1 VRNIL
6 GFRKYLK
13 EKKDISM
20 PDVFLRNARF
30 VVVDTELTGLDE
42 KHDSIISIGAVRM
55 EGGRIE
61 LSDTFYRLANP
72 NRRFEPKSVVIHGI
86 TPSEVI
92 EEPCIDLVLAEF
104 LEYCGNDILVGYCV
118 DIDMHFIN
126 KEMSRI
132 YGLSI
137 TNPIVDIYY
146 IYEWLKKRE
155 IGRQKGE
162 QSLPILSEGKL
173 YNIAAAYGISLNGA
187 HNAMVDAFVTSQV
200 FQRFMPLLVKKG
212 IETVGDLMRI
222 GRLYKGGDT
231 FSTALEKSSY

>member
-1 VRNIL
+1 MK
-6 GFRKYLK
+6 FLK

-20 PDVFLRNARF
+20 PAVRLRNARF
-30 VVVDTELTGLDE
+30 VVIDTELTGLDE
-42 KHDSIISIGAVRM
+42 KHDAIISIGAVRM

-72 NRRFEPKSVVIHGI
+72 KRRFEPRSVIIHEI
-86 TPSEVI
+86 TPSEVM
-92 EEPCIDLVLAEF
+92 EAPGIDLVLAEF

-118 DIDMHFIN
+118 DIDLHFIN
-126 KEMSRI
+126 KEMTRI
-132 YGLSI
+132 YGLSL
-137 TNPIVDIYY
+137 TNPIVDISY

-155 IGRQKGE
+155 IGRQKDE

-200 FQRFMPLLVKKG
+200 FQRFVPLLIKKG
-212 IETVGDLMRI
+212 IETVGDLMKI